1 MERKAVE
8 SSAKGTGTFMPKK
21 LDMTVGIARMIV
33 MAARNFI
40 TRFWLFEM
48 MDVKVSAMRARI
60 LL

>member
-1 MERKAVE
+1 
-8 SSAKGTGTFMPKK
+8 MPKK

-48 MDVKVSAMRARI
+48 MEEKVSDMRARI